1 MPFFWF
7 APKCI
12 IGHLF
17 IWEVMEILLSGNSGQ
32 EKSGNFTSDLE
43 WEPRHCFYMITV
55 VAPFQLPATRHP
67 EEMDR
72 EPQKPSESETKKSPP
87 PAGTASLPSQANGNP
102 GATPAH
108 TAVTTFHTMPMT
120 TERKIVQ
127 VIQQTTRQPR
137 GPAAQLLHHMYTA
150 QQKQQQQ
157 QQKHGS
163 LQAAAQQQQQQRQS
177 HLPSAQQASL
187 FSDKTA
193 ASSPSSSTTDRVAVA
208 SSHQSPVTLTSSAVS
223 TLTTTQSSSPGTAS
237 PRISPHA
244 LLQGKGTCTSQAQM
258 LLRAQ
263 MLILTSAV
271 RPELSVLS
279 SSSRFASPQLQS
291 LTLRPPPPGTLTI
304 PPNLPV
310 KSTVLSKPQ
319 GSSQP
324 RAPTFPLRLNPPP
337 SAKGKEASKGG
348 NGPNSPQAGSKTA
361 PVRHLSVPPA
371 SFYNPVQSHA
381 LAKHKLSS
389 TGNLKRSHSQISPQ
403 KQPSAPRLTPSSS
416 PHATPKKSLLELQRC
431 PATLTQQAQTSS
443 PSPAPAL
450 AMDRPQHNAST
461 LTLPLNPS
469 CATERSL
476 LATKQLLKIAL
487 SSPTVKH
494 ASNQSA
500 NAVSPPRDRIH
511 HKTLASLFPHPA
523 KSESPGKI
531 VQKIPVQQNMQ
542 LSPSSSQVPSIPAA
556 SPKVTSP
563 LPSPQRPCPPSPALP
578 LGAPSSFQKL
588 PDSPVTP
595 HGQSSPTEQ
604 KFGVEMEANG
614 VEKEKLQIDLKKI
627 TEGKHETVT
636 ISSTEDT
643 AMDYTMRGSRSK
655 EPVKTPSPL
664 DPVQPTITNTL
675 SAHTDHHSAA
685 HSHAMD
691 TSPAQSCVIQPSN
704 GPTMSNGP
712 PTVISPSLDK
722 NLGQSPPSSFSSAVE
737 EQHKAGTAKPVILT
751 HLVEGFIIQEGLE
764 PFPVSRSSLMVASVK
779 ESEEEGVNGHK
790 GEELLSLVDSA
801 GSQDNSSDSDAG
813 DTVPDNE
820 FEERQNDML
829 QCEFCRKKGHP
840 RTFLRSRRFCSNSCA
855 KRFSYAQ
862 RFRTLRHSGSQE
874 GQQSP
879 DQASE
884 TQCSPMGHW
893 RIHQPQEGEEDAPS
907 PMRTRLRRYTEQ
919 ERKRELITRE
929 SSDGAR
935 RDAYST
941 SDPVSSPDQSSRPK
955 PAGWSVDQVW
965 EFISTLPGCQEIA
978 ESFRAQEIDGQAL
991 LLLTEDHLMSA
1002 MNIKLGPALK
1012 ICARINSLKEP

>member
-1 MPFFWF
+1 MVSL
-7 APKCI
+7 I
-12 IGHLF
+12 D
-17 IWEVMEILLSGNSGQ
+17 SG
-32 EKSGNFTSDLE
+32 L
-43 WEPRHCFYMITV
+43 
-55 VAPFQLPATRHP
+55 LPATRHP

-120 TERKIVQ
+120 TERKIV
-127 VIQQTTRQPR
+127 
-137 GPAAQLLHHMYTA
+137 
-150 QQKQQQQ
+150 
-157 QQKHGS
+157 
-163 LQAAAQQQQQQRQS
+163 
-177 HLPSAQQASL
+177 QASL